1 MYCSRS
7 GKEVEQY
14 GKRRIKAV
22 ILLVFLRKIKYW
34 GMMMNT
40 GVEKTHNV

>member
-14 GKRRIKAV
+14 GKRRIKG
-22 ILLVFLRKIKYW
+22 LKMLDFLRKIKYW